1 MSNRLTN
8 RFGLSES
15 EREELGKM
23 LLEAMEEARE
33 EYGKR
38 ALLLYRADMLFSRF
52 SLMLLK
58 DAMCLKNRSKE
69 YLEIRKRVFEYA
81 KSLRDIVECVKS
93 YECDLDSIERELNEF
108 EDLLDEMSKYLSQ
121 YLSHSCGNSKFC
133 R

>member
-33 EYGKR
+33 EYRKR

-52 SLMLLK
+52 SLLLVK
-58 DAMCLKNRSKE
+58 DAMCSKSKD
-69 YLEIRKRVFEYA
+69 YLELRKRVFEYA
-81 KSLRDIVECVKS
+81 KSIKDVVECVKS
-93 YECDLDSIERELNEF
+93 YECDLDSIENKLNEF
-108 EDLLDEMSKYLSQ
+108 ENLLNEMSKYLS
-121 YLSHSCGNSKFC
+121 HSCGDSN
-133 R
+133 RE